1 MAAPNAVRSGMIGCN
16 RRNPASRIVFRCMI
30 PKSGNRFSEKIMPR
44 QKVSDESDSAK
55 PDQTLARSLAS
66 RSARWYIFGKCR
78 EHPMRILGAAAVIA
92 LLAGPAYAQM
102 MPNVNLIPEVVSKT
116 PEEKE
121 QEATQQKAYRES
133 LKKIPDAKVSSDPW
147 GNIRSVDSPKTSAP
161 AKPRTKTGST
171 IN

>member
-1 MAAPNAVRSGMIGCN
+1 
-16 RRNPASRIVFRCMI
+16 
-30 PKSGNRFSEKIMPR
+30 
-44 QKVSDESDSAK
+44 
-55 PDQTLARSLAS
+55 
-66 RSARWYIFGKCR
+66 
-78 EHPMRILGAAAVIA
+78 MRILGAAAVIA

-133 LKKIPDAKVSSDPW
+133 LKKIPDAKVTSDPW
-147 GNIRSVDSPKTSAP
+147 GNMRNVDTPKTSAP